1 MHWPSLKPTCQRS
14 KRQKSAVR
22 FPVPGYRLRS
32 CTRLHW
38 TSWNDEYV
46 VFDETSGQTNQLDA
60 VRAYVL
66 HLLSEAVHTHD
77 GVLQELSK
85 IPALA
90 ELHNQSAMLT
100 EIFDEFV
107 AAGLAE
113 TVDVLEVVEQ

>member
-1 MHWPSLKPTCQRS
+1 MTS
-14 KRQKSAVR
+14 
-22 FPVPGYRLRS
+22 YRLRAS
-32 CTRLHW
+32 TRLHW
-38 TSWNDEYV
+38 TCWNDEYV

-66 HLLSEAVHTHD
+66 HLLSESIQTHD
-77 GVLQELSK
+77 NVLQEFSK

-90 ELHNQSAMLT
+90 ELHDRSALLT

-113 TVDVLEVVEQ
+113 TVDVLETVEQ

>member
-1 MHWPSLKPTCQRS
+1 M
-14 KRQKSAVR
+14 
-22 FPVPGYRLRS
+22 PGHRLSS

-38 TSWNDEYV
+38 ACWNDEYV

-66 HLLSEAVHTHD
+66 HLLSESIQTHD
-77 GVLQELSK
+77 SLLQEFSK

-90 ELHNQSAMLT
+90 ELHNRSAFLT

-113 TVDVLEVVEQ
+113 TVDVLETVEQ

>member
-1 MHWPSLKPTCQRS
+1 M
-14 KRQKSAVR
+14 
-22 FPVPGYRLRS
+22 PGFRLRS

-38 TSWNDEYV
+38 TCWSDEYV

-66 HLLSEAVHTHD
+66 HLLSEAMHTHD
-77 GVLQELSK
+77 DVLQELSK

-90 ELHNQSAMLT
+90 ELHNPSAMVT

-113 TVDVLEVVEQ
+113 TVDVLEAAAQ

>member
-1 MHWPSLKPTCQRS
+1 ML
-14 KRQKSAVR
+14 
-22 FPVPGYRLRS
+22 PVSGYRLRS
-32 CTRLHW
+32 STLLHW
-38 TSWNDEYV
+38 TCWSDAYV

-66 HLLSEAVHTHD
+66 HLLSEAIHTHD
-77 GVLQELSK
+77 DVLQELSN

-90 ELHNQSAMLT
+90 ELHNPSAMVI

-113 TVDVLEVVEQ
+113 TVDVLEAVAQ

>member
-1 MHWPSLKPTCQRS
+1 M
-14 KRQKSAVR
+14 
-22 FPVPGYRLRS
+22 PGYRLRS
-32 CTRLHW
+32 STRLHW
-38 TSWNDEYV
+38 TCWNDEYV

-66 HLLSEAVHTHD
+66 HLLSESIQTHD
-77 GVLQELSK
+77 SVLQEFSK

-90 ELHNQSAMLT
+90 ELHNQSAMVT

-113 TVDVLEVVEQ
+113 TVDVLEAAAQ